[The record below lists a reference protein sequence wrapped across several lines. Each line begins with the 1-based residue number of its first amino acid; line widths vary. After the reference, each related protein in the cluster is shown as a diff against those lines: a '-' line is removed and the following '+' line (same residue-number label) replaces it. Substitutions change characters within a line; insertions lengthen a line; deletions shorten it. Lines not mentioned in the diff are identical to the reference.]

1 MRRSDFIDLQ
11 VPKLSMNL
19 SVLDVD
25 NCLFLWEKKI
35 KLSILISPSPS
46 LGESDFILEQV
57 SGPLHTIQDLEL

>member
-1 MRRSDFIDLQ
+1 MRRSDFIVLQ